1 MTMPK
6 GHKSPHGYATVKSL
20 PGGMDYRSIAEKM
33 TTTGDKMNHATARNV
48 FLCAMKKFAVPIL
61 KMYNMPVDDAS
72 IMRTAKDPRFQE
84 SIVDILGDAKT
95 HSNKEKIDGEISI

>member
-33 TTTGDKMNHATARNV
+33 TVEGDKMNHATARNV
-48 FLCAMKKFAVPIL
+48 FLCAMKKFAGRDFKPFDVHANNVMMRPKTNDIVIGKRKHKHKKLPI
-61 KMYNMPVDDAS
+61 M
-72 IMRTAKDPRFQE
+72 I
-84 SIVDILGDAKT
+84 
-95 HSNKEKIDGEISI
+95 